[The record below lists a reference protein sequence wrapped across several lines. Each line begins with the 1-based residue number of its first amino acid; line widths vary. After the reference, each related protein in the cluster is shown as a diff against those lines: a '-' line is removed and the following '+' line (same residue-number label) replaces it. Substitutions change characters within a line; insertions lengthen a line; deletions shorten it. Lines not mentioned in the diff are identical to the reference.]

1 VMLDYLHA
9 RFGKQLQAI
18 PPEAPIWVSY
28 SRNQTNGQAIGI
40 RTLSNIVA
48 AHLPTSKVHAL
59 RHTFTVGMLRSG
71 APLTDVADHL
81 GHTDIKITRLYARE
95 LTGDENKYGEQLV
108 RRFGIKRKAGKR

>member
-1 VMLDYLHA
+1 
-9 RFGKQLQAI
+9 GKQFQAI
-18 PPEAPIWVSY
+18 RPDAPTWGLN
-28 SRNQTNGQAIGI
+28 SRNQSRGHAIGI
-40 RTLSNIVA
+40 RSLSNIVA

-108 RRFGIKRKAGKR
+108 RRFGIKRKASKR